1 MRDYPQR
8 TSQLAIWSRRLAL
21 FGIAVAIAGGGMA
34 RFGVVPSLRGLVII
48 GAGAA
53 CSALALVL
61 ALAAYAEIWRNGA
74 IGLTRANVGFVL
86 ALVALAYPGWQVV
99 RAYQLPPIKDI
110 STDLRDPPAFSR
122 ARTALDARQGH
133 VPGESGPD
141 TREMQRSAYPDVAP
155 VVLEMGPEEAYALVL
170 EAVAEMKWQIVDRS
184 PPSVRVGAGRI
195 DAIDRTMVMKF
206 TDDITIR
213 IRPLANETRIDIR
226 SVSRVGRHDLGANA
240 ARIRRFTDVLAGLS
254 RG

>member
-1 MRDYPQR
+1 M
-8 TSQLAIWSRRLAL
+8 
-21 FGIAVAIAGGGMA
+21 
-34 RFGVVPSLRGLVII
+34 
-48 GAGAA
+48 
-53 CSALALVL
+53 
-61 ALAAYAEIWRNGA
+61 
-74 IGLTRANVGFVL
+74 
-86 ALVALAYPGWQVV
+86 
-99 RAYQLPPIKDI
+99 
-110 STDLRDPPAFSR
+110 
-122 ARTALDARQGH
+122 
-133 VPGESGPD
+133 PGESGPD
-141 TREMQRSAYPDVAP
+141 TREMQRAAYPDVAP

-170 EAVAEMKWQIVDRS
+170 EAVADLKWQIVDRS